1 MGHILLADDHRFL
14 LKALSIL
21 LSKEGFTFETANNG
35 QEAIDLFELSQF
47 DAVITDLNMPLK
59 NGYDVIQHIRR
70 DRLSQTPI
78 IVFSSM
84 IQDENLIQNLEE
96 AGASLFLSKTDS
108 PLGIVSA
115 LHSLVQ
121 KAS

>member
-35 QEAIDLFELSQF
+35 QEAIELFNLNKF
-47 DAVITDLNMPLK
+47 DAVITDLNMPVK
-59 NGYDVIQHIRR
+59 NGFDVIDHIRV
-70 DRLSQTPI
+70 DQLSETPI

-84 IQDENLIQNLEE
+84 SEEGLIQDLEQK
-96 AGASLFLSKTDS
+96 GASLFLSKTDS

-115 LHSLVQ
+115 LHTLVQ